1 MSFSTFIVAIWNFIR
16 IVLAPR
22 EGTMPTRYPS
32 QEQIT
37 EAVLAFINA
46 PTRIDRRQ
54 VVEAGPRQALEQK
67 RTLSSGQD
75 VTITET
81 PRLELGPSRPRRRGP
96 VDF

>member
-1 MSFSTFIVAIWNFIR
+1 MDAARVR
-16 IVLAPR
+16 GKRLGR
-22 EGTMPTRYPS
+22 PTTP
-32 QEQIT
+32 
-37 EAVLAFINA
+37 AWFV
-46 PTRIDRRQ
+46 TRIEELAGTTDMSIRQ
-54 VVEAGPRQALEQK
+54 IQDALGPRQALEQK

>member
-1 MSFSTFIVAIWNFIR
+1 MLVFGLIREDAFKIASVAAHDWSMMQDGDIH
-16 IVLAPR
+16 L
-22 EGTMPTRYPS
+22 
-32 QEQIT
+32 
-37 EAVLAFINA
+37 L
-46 PTRIDRRQ
+46 D
-54 VVEAGPRQALEQK
+54 GPRQALEQK